1 LDRDAR
7 KAHTVIPPPCGTKTH
22 VYTAGDIQIH
32 SRGHP
37 DTAGWQPRHVN
48 LRLTE
53 RHKTEFVGV
62 EWLRRVV
69 DYLDKINEMMYPG
82 TQVKR

>member
-1 LDRDAR
+1 MLG
-7 KAHTVIPPPCGTKTH
+7 KHTQSFLHPVEQKHMCTQQGTSR
-22 VYTAGDIQIH
+22 YTAGDIQ
-32 SRGHP
+32 

-53 RHKTEFVGV
+53 RHKTESVGV